1 MPPKS
6 KTEQKIK
13 QQKVE
18 DKTFGLKNKSK
29 SAKVAKYVQQVQEQ
43 SKKAGNPKE
52 MKDAEDRKRLQ
63 EAKKA
68 AEAQQKAELK
78 ELFKPIIQ
86 QKIPF
91 GVDPKTLLCA
101 FFKAGQCQKGVKC
114 KFSHDLN
121 VERKVEK
128 IDIYTDARDKEKEN
142 DTIDKWDTEKLELVV
157 SKKLSDSNNPNNP
170 TDIVCKHFLEAIEAR
185 RYGWFWECPNGGKV
199 CKYRH
204 ALPPGYILK
213 KKETEEERR
222 AREESEKENE
232 ITLEQFIE
240 EERHKLGSNLT
251 KVTYESFTKW
261 KKERKER
268 QEADMATAAKDKQ
281 DAYKKFKAGFKLG
294 ITFSGKELFEFNPDW
309 AEGIDDEDEGVMDIY
324 EREESDGEVTNTIDH
339 TKIGF
344 TDISVPLQKVDLTDE
359 NVPSDEDNEGN
370 NAGPSEPKINEDL
383 FEDED
388 LDGLDEDE
396 DD

>member
-6 KTEQKIK
+6 KAEQKVK

-18 DKTFGLKNKSK
+18 DKTFGLKNKNK

-43 SKKAGNPKE
+43 SKKAGNPKDV
-52 MKDAEDRKRLQ
+52 KDAEDRKRLQ

-68 AEAQQKAELK
+68 AEAKQIAELK

-86 QKIPF
+86 QKVPF

-128 IDIYTDARDKEKEN
+128 IDIYTDTRDNEKEN
-142 DTIDKWDTEKLELVV
+142 DTIDKWDTEKLEEVV
-157 SKKLSDSNNPNNP
+157 LKKHSDANNPNKP
-170 TDIVCKHFLEAIEAR
+170 TDIVCKHFLEAIESR
-185 RYGWFWECPNGGKV
+185 KYGWFWECPNGGKV

-204 ALPPGYILK
+204 ALPPGFILK

-222 AREESEKENE
+222 EREQSEKENE

-268 QEADMATAAKDKQ
+268 QESEMLLAAKDKQ

-309 AEGIDDEDEGVMDIY
+309 AEGNDDDDEGVMDVY
-324 EREESDGEVTNTIDH
+324 EREESDGEITNTIDH

-344 TDISVPLQKVDLTDE
+344 SDIPEPLQNDEFAVE
-359 NVPSDEDNEGN
+359 NVQSDDDSNEN
-370 NAGPSEPKINEDL
+370 QAGPSELKINEDL
-383 FEDED
+383 FEED
-388 LDGLDEDE
+388 LDGLEEDE